1 VGLLA
6 KGLRAELVADELVVR
21 AEGFDSLLCDA
32 EGFVAIGATL
42 GH

>member
-6 KGLRAELVADELVVR
+6 KGLRAELVADELVASVKS
-21 AEGFDSLLCDA
+21 FDSLLCDA